1 MSESLVSAVV
11 LAGQRARTTPLGEA
25 AGVAADVLVPVAGRA
40 SLEWVVA
47 ALDHAQGVQLRVLVG
62 PNRSALNTVPA
73 LMDLLQNPDVS
84 WLEPE
89 GDPASSAISGVRN
102 LAPPVLVTA
111 GDHALLSAAVVE
123 RFCAEARDLGTD
135 FVVGLVPYERVRAA
149 FPESRRTVLKF
160 AGQPCCGANL
170 FLLNNA
176 AGVRAFEFW
185 RALQQHRKQPRRIA
199 RALGLGL
206 LFRYVTRR
214 LTLAAALAVLSAKAG
229 CQLGAVMVQ
238 DPVVAVDVDSVAD
251 WQLAEKIMSGE
262 YP

>member
-1 MSESLVSAVV
+1 VSESLVSAVV

-47 ALDHAQGVQLRVLVG
+47 ALDQAQGVQLRVLVG

-73 LMDLLQNPDVS
+73 LVDLLQSPDVS

-123 RFCAEARDLGTD
+123 RFAPKHVTWAQTSWLGWCPTSGFARRFQKAD
-135 FVVGLVPYERVRAA
+135 A
-149 FPESRRTVLKF
+149 
-160 AGQPCCGANL
+160 PC
-170 FLLNNA
+170 
-176 AGVRAFEFW
+176 
-185 RALQQHRKQPRRIA
+185 
-199 RALGLGL
+199 
-206 LFRYVTRR
+206 
-214 LTLAAALAVLSAKAG
+214 
-229 CQLGAVMVQ
+229 
-238 DPVVAVDVDSVAD
+238 
-251 WQLAEKIMSGE
+251 
-262 YP
+262 